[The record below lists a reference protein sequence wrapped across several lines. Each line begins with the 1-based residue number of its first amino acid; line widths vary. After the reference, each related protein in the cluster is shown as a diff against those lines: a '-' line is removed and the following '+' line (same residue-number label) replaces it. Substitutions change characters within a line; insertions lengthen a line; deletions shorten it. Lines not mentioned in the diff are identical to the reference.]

1 MEFRRVLFRSRE
13 ARGEDIGGSPEGF
26 YPGDYLKP
34 VGEGLA
40 AEFGDRYVAAPEAEW
55 LHLFKTK
62 TVAAMLD
69 LIRHDLGLLGIHH
82 DIFASEAQV
91 QGSGAADRVEATLR
105 DKGLGYEV
113 LPEAPQ
119 EQTPHDSERDELT
132 IVRRTDFGV
141 GIDRPLTEQS

>member
-13 ARGEDIGGSPEGF
+13 ARGEDIGGIPEGF

-91 QGSGAADRVEATLR
+91 QGSGAANRVEATLR
-105 DKGLGYEV
+105 DKGLVYEG
-113 LPEAPQ
+113 LLEAPKR
-119 EQTPHDSERDELT
+119 SEEHTSELQSL
-132 IVRRTDFGV
+132 RRISYAVFC
-141 GIDRPLTEQS
+141 LTKIKQQNAYL